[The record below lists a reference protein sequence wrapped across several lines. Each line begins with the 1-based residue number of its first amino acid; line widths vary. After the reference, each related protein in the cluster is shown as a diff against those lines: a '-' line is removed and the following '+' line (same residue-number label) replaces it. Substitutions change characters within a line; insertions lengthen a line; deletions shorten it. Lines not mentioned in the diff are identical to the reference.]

1 MSTRANIILTD
12 NTGDKLYFYRHS
24 DGYPEGTLPTLKK
37 FIKWIKEGKIRN
49 NISQAAGW
57 LIIIGAAE
65 YRDNQIKY
73 EERRKVDYDKRDAL
87 CDKKFGR
94 GMMPCEPLEKWKV
107 GAYEPTTCIHGDI
120 EWLYTI
126 NLDTLIIK
134 HERYYKGVT
143 EINQFN

>member
-12 NTGDKLYFYRHS
+12 NQGEKLYFYRHS

-37 FIKWIKEGKIRN
+37 FIKWMKEGKIRN
-49 NISQAAGW
+49 NLSQAAGW
-57 LIIIGAAE
+57 LIIIGAEE
-65 YRDNQIKY
+65 YKHCQ
-73 EERRKVDYDKRDAL
+73 VDYDER
-87 CDKKFGR
+87 KKAGWRNSDMLAYGHFGDNI
-94 GMMPCEPLEKWKV
+94 PAEPLEDWKV
-107 GAYEPTTCIHGDI
+107 GAYEPTTEIHGDI

-134 HERYYKGVT
+134 HERYYEGVT